1 MKVSIFHPLY
11 LYQKCH
17 PLSSL
22 LLLEPGVMVACCCQ
36 CQWCSLLEHWDG
48 GLFPCVP
55 LSLSYS
61 EQENRIRQ
69 AGSCSMSSAVRFVG
83 PTATGERAGT
93 QSCGCLYVWR
103 NGVPDPIAAAAQLP
117 MAIGTAVA
125 RRLELCAPPA
135 LWLPGS
141 LGLWARRPQLEDQD

>member
-1 MKVSIFHPLY
+1 MVQPPGALGWRALPL
-11 LYQKCH
+11 CT
-17 PLSSL
+17 PLPEL
-22 LLLEPGVMVACCCQ
+22 QRAG
-36 CQWCSLLEHWDG
+36 
-48 GLFPCVP
+48 
-55 LSLSYS
+55 
-61 EQENRIRQ
+61 EQDQ

-103 NGVPDPIAAAAQLP
+103 NRVPDPIAAAAQLP